1 MNLRPRLT
9 AGKTV
14 TGNDDFPIIGE
25 LAYITDGDKEA
36 GEGYLVELMDG
47 LQWVQLDLAAEAELA
62 ALWVWHDHSQ
72 ARAYHDVIVQVSN
85 DPTFANGVTTLLTTT
100 TTTLPSKAG

>member
-1 MNLRPRLT
+1 LNLRPWLT

-36 GEGYLVELMDG
+36 G
-47 LQWVQLDLAAEAELA
+47 
-62 ALWVWHDHSQ
+62 
-72 ARAYHDVIVQVSN
+72 
-85 DPTFANGVTTLLTTT
+85 
-100 TTTLPSKAG
+100 